1 MIAKKIEEN
10 LEPWPTVNMDIEK
23 YREQVADDGLPLLR
37 SPDQIADAYY
47 EQVDKSMLYIS
58 IYFFLKPLQKYL
70 ANDYTE
76 NNSLLIFPTLPFFT
90 SFFLLFFKRV
100 MLVEESE

>member
-47 EQVDKSMLYIS
+47 EQVDKSML
-58 IYFFLKPLQKYL
+58 
-70 ANDYTE
+70 
-76 NNSLLIFPTLPFFT
+76 
-90 SFFLLFFKRV
+90 
-100 MLVEESE
+100 